1 MKPIKNEPFTIAVN
15 KDNAETIF
23 LALIGLGYNYNGW
36 GIATEELKKRSFNE
50 FFVKNAEPAL
60 CWDTVDIC
68 LVGSKLSRH
77 FKTFPAFLD
86 WHFDKVRKT
95 EAEKELDKLQEQIK
109 LLQEQA
115 NILQAKMK

>member
-23 LALIGLGYNYNGW
+23 LALIGLGYHGW
-36 GIATEELKKRSFNE
+36 GDALEELEKRSFNE
-50 FFVKNAEPAL
+50 FCVKNAEPAL
-60 CWDTVDIC
+60 CWDTVDVC
-68 LVGSKLSRH
+68 RGSLKLSRH
-77 FKTFPAFLD
+77 FKTFSAFLD
-86 WHFDKVRKT
+86 WHFDKDRKT

-115 NILQAKMK
+115 NMLQAKMK

>member
-1 MKPIKNEPFTIAVN
+1 MKPIKNEPFTIEVN

-23 LALIGLGYNYNGW
+23 LALIGLGYHGC
-36 GIATEELKKRSFNE
+36 GSVAAEELKKRSFNE

-60 CWDTVDIC
+60 CWDTVD
-68 LVGSKLSRH
+68 VFGSRSKLSRH
-77 FKTFPAFLD
+77 FKTFSAFLD
-86 WHFDKVRKT
+86 WHFDKDRKRA
-95 EAEKELDKLQEQIK
+95 AEKELDKLQEQIK

>member
-23 LALIGLGYNYNGW
+23 LALIGLGYHGW
-36 GIATEELKKRSFNE
+36 SIATEELKKRSFNE
-50 FFVKNAEPAL
+50 FCVKNAEPAL

-68 LVGSKLSRH
+68 RVSSKLSRH
-77 FKTFPAFLD
+77 FKTFSDFLD
-86 WHFDKVRKT
+86 WHFDKEKKKA
-95 EAEKELDKLQEQIK
+95 AEKELDKLQEQIK